1 MQTSEKKG
9 SKLLLFVL
17 VLATAAFILSSS
29 ISIPLWC
36 KPFYYLQMDNLGVE
50 DYSGYSEETIRQAYS
65 DIVDYCNGRLP
76 EFAVGELGYSEEGK
90 GHFTDCRT
98 LFLLDYKVLVVSS
111 AVILLYLILKK
122 AAGIRAARPAKLG
135 AGFWGA
141 LLTLVLG
148 GLLGGLG
155 SIDFDKTFVIF
166 HKIFFP
172 GKNNWLFD
180 WHTDPVI
187 LILPE
192 NFFMRC
198 AILIVGMILLECVIL
213 MIADSRRKRK
223 A

>member
-9 SKLLLFVL
+9 SKLLFIVL

-36 KPFYYLQMDNLGVE
+36 KPFYYVQMDNLGVE
-50 DYSGYSEETIRQAYS
+50 EMSGLSKEEIKTAFSEV
-65 DIVDYCNGRLP
+65 VDFCNGVRP
-76 EFAVGELGYSEEGK
+76 DFAVGSLAYSEEGK
-90 GHFTDCRT
+90 GHFTDCRA
-98 LFLLDYKVLVVSS
+98 LFLLDYKVLAVSA
-111 AVILLYLILKK
+111 AVILLYFILKK
-122 AAGIRAARPAKLG
+122 AAGIRAARPKKLG

-141 LLTLVLG
+141 LTTLVLFAVI
-148 GLLGGLG
+148 GGLG

-172 GKNNWLFD
+172 GKTNWLFD
-180 WHTDPVI
+180 WRTDPVI

-213 MIADSRRKRK
+213 MIADCRRKK
-223 A
+223 KE